1 MYYGFIILS
10 VVMFGGCFMLNDVH
24 RRLRSSCLKVS
35 LQGSLFSA
43 MAGLVVLLIVN
54 GFQLSVTPMTLL
66 IAFLAAVNSVVLS
79 YCGIMALGTIN
90 LSLYSL
96 FMMLGGMML
105 PFLQGILF
113 YGEKLTVAKGICFAL
128 ICVALLVT
136 LERGESKKKGIIF
149 YVAIFVLN
157 GMSGVYSKIF
167 VGLPNNTATPAD
179 YSIFLAIFT
188 GILSALL
195 LLIFFR
201 KKQDDGVPPLTPLS
215 VFVSASRD
223 RKSVV

>member
-1 MYYGFIILS
+1 MYYGFILLS

-43 MAGLVVLLIVN
+43 LTGLLVLLIVN
-54 GFQLSVTPMTLL
+54 GFSLTLTWGSVL
-66 IAFLAAVNSVVLS
+66 ISLLAAINTVVLS
-79 YCGIMALGTIN
+79 YCGIMALGSIN

-96 FMMLGGMML
+96 LMMLGGMML
-105 PFLQGILF
+105 PFWQGVFF
-113 YGEKLTVAKGICFAL
+113 YGEKLTVAKVICFVL

-136 LERGESKKKGIIF
+136 IEKGESKKKAVIY

-167 VGLPNNTATPAD
+167 VVNTIYAT
-179 YSIFLAIFT
+179 LWQRN
-188 GILSALL
+188 LL
-195 LLIFFR
+195 TYGGNETVFAVKIRGVHANFRRTCRREVFFR
-201 KKQDDGVPPLTPLS
+201 QIVACNISNYK
-215 VFVSASRD
+215 
-223 RKSVV
+223 